1 MAGRFTR
8 ILVPTDFGS
17 ASEAALA
24 CAKELAAR
32 FDARLYL
39 LHVVED
45 PMATGAWAPDVYVAT
60 SAELRDRL
68 LRDATRRLDESLS
81 PEDRERFT
89 VKTEVRVG
97 GAAGTIGEFAR
108 EKTIDLIVMG
118 THGRRGLSHMFLG
131 SVAERM
137 LSTAPCPVLTIRADR
152 RNQVASEAAQALRRR
167 STSGAVG

>member
-8 ILVPTDFGS
+8 ILVPTDFGP

-45 PMATGAWAPDVYVAT
+45 PMATGAWAPDVYILASV
-60 SAELRDRL
+60 ELRDRL
-68 LRDATRRLDESLS
+68 LRDATQRLDEALTA
-81 PEDRERFT
+81 EDFERFT
-89 VKTEVRVG
+89 AKTEVRVG
-97 GAAGTIGEFAR
+97 APARTIGAFAR

-131 SVAERM
+131 SVAEQLVR
-137 LSTAPCPVLTIRADR
+137 TAPCPVLTVRADR
-152 RNQVASEAAQALRRR
+152 WNQLASEAAQARVA
-167 STSGAVG
+167 GALP